1 MQLHNLDKILEA
13 IITLQLSIDH
23 NDIVSSLQKDQFL
36 SKDVEKHVIN
46 MSTKKLTPLPNFL
59 VHIIVNIHSIIP
71 EDRYDF
77 INPLL
82 TSTLVFYFVMRL
94 KDLLD
99 LCSEGS
105 SNIYLDI
112 N

>member
-13 IITLQLSIDH
+13 IMTLRLSTAEK
-23 NDIVSSLQKDQFL
+23 DIVSSLQKDKFL
-36 SKDVEKHVIN
+36 SQDVEKHVNN
-46 MSTKKLTPLPNFL
+46 MSTKNLRPLTAFL

-71 EDRYDF
+71 EDSFNF

-82 TSTLVFYFVMRL
+82 TSTLICYFVMRL

-99 LCSEGS
+99 LYREG

-112 N
+112 Y